1 MLKKIP
7 ALFILILL
15 CISAMAQ
22 EKENPGPSPLPIT
35 KDSLSRLLGMRI
47 DSVYN
52 PILYATV
59 VEWLGTRY
67 RYGGRTK
74 NGIDCSD
81 FTSILYKNAYNIDL
95 AGSAG
100 DIFKKSMP
108 ISKSELKEGDMVFFK
123 IRRRR
128 RISHVGVYL
137 GDNKFAHATTKAG
150 VVISDLSEP
159 YYKKYFFKGGT
170 ISDKKLSALPN
181 LH

>member
-1 MLKKIP
+1 
-7 ALFILILL
+7 
-15 CISAMAQ
+15 MAQ
-22 EKENPGPSPLPIT
+22 ESEKPGALPVPIQ
-35 KDSLSRLLGMRI
+35 KDSLSRMLGMRI
-47 DSVYN
+47 DTVYN

-74 NGIDCSD
+74 KGIDCSD

-100 DIFKKSMP
+100 DIFKKAVS
-108 ISKSELKEGDMVFFK
+108 ITKSELKEGDMVFFK

-128 RISHVGVYL
+128 ISHVGVYL
-137 GDNKFAHATTKAG
+137 ADNKFAHATTRAG

-159 YYKKYFFKGGT
+159 YYKKYFFKGGN
-170 ISDKKLSALPN
+170 IANK
-181 LH
+181 